1 MLLLVGLGNPG
12 PKYER
17 NRHNI
22 GFMAVDEI
30 VRRHSFAPFK
40 AKFQGLIADGTLESD
55 KALALKPTTFMNESG
70 RSVGEAMRFYKLT
83 PSDVVVLHDELD
95 LAFGKVRART
105 GGGLAGHN
113 GLRSIAQHIGS
124 DFQRVRIG
132 IGHPGDKA
140 RVHGHV
146 LSDFSKSE
154 IDLAMTLV
162 DGIADAAPLLS
173 KGDEGAFMSRV
184 ALAVNPP
191 KHNPKPENK
200 PAKSEDNNGI

>member
-12 PKYER
+12 PKYEQ

-30 VRRHSFAPFK
+30 VRRHSFTSFK
-40 AKFQGLIADGTLESD
+40 AKFQGLIADGTLEGD
-55 KALALKPTTFMNESG
+55 KGLALKPTTFMNESG
-70 RSVGEAMRFYKLT
+70 RSVGEAMRFYKLS
-83 PSDVVVLHDELD
+83 PGDVIVLHDELD
-95 LAFGKVRART
+95 LAFGKVRARA

-113 GLRSIAQHIGS
+113 GLRSIAQYIGP
-124 DFQRVRIG
+124 DFRRVRIG
-132 IGHPGDKA
+132 IGHPGDKR

-154 IDLAMTLV
+154 IDMAMKLV

-173 KGDEGAFMSRV
+173 KGDADAFMSRV
-184 ALAVNPP
+184 ALMVNPP

-200 PAKSEDNNGI
+200 PTKSED

>member
-12 PKYER
+12 PKYEQ

-30 VRRHSFAPFK
+30 VRRHSFASFK
-40 AKFQGLIADGTLESD
+40 AKFQGLIASGTLEGD
-55 KALALKPTTFMNESG
+55 KGLALKPTTFMNESG
-70 RSVGEAMRFYKLT
+70 RSVGEAMRFYKLS
-83 PSDVVVLHDELD
+83 PGDVIVLHDELD
-95 LAFGKVRART
+95 LAFGKVRARA

-113 GLRSIAQHIGS
+113 GLRSIAQYIGP
-124 DFQRVRIG
+124 DFRRVRIG

-154 IDLAMTLV
+154 IDMAMKLV

-173 KGDEGAFMSRV
+173 KGDADAFMSRV
-184 ALAVNPP
+184 ALMVNPP
-191 KHNPKPENK
+191 KYNPKPENK
-200 PAKSEDNNGI
+200 PTKSED